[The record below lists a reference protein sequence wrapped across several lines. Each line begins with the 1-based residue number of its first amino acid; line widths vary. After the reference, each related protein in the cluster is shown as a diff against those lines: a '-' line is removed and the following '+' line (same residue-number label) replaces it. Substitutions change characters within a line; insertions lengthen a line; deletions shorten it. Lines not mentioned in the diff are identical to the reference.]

1 MLFRSWGTRTVSST
15 VIAGGEAVGA
25 ALDTDEVA
33 VGLVAWLNQHVLHAD
48 DRVLSTAPAGGE
60 RLAPFVCCH
69 LSGDLSGWSAITSRP
84 KPQRLEL
91 KPEWRSGGSSDW
103 RRRGQYLNDGNN
115 ILEGPTAAFVDASTD
130 EQTVSANRARLS
142 FDGVAA
148 VLNEIQRQAH
158 RRRVGSENVGRQW
171 SLPVVHPA
179 D

>member
-1 MLFRSWGTRTVSST
+1 
-15 VIAGGEAVGA
+15 VIAGGKAVGA
-25 ALDTDEVA
+25 PLAAAEVA

-48 DRVLSTAPAGGE
+48 GRVLSTAPAGGE
-60 RLAPFVCCH
+60 RLAPFVCCYV
-69 LSGDLSGWSAITSRP
+69 SGDFSGWSAITSRR

-91 KPEWRSGGSSDW
+91 KPEWRSGGSTDW

-142 FDGVAA
+142 LDGVAA
-148 VLNEIQRQAH
+148 VLKEIQRQAH

>member
-1 MLFRSWGTRTVSST
+1 MLLRRFGARMIRIHVSC
-15 VIAGGEAVGA
+15 GGEAVGA
-25 ALDTDEVA
+25 ALGVDEVT

-69 LSGDLSGWSAITSRP
+69 VSGDRSGWAAITSRP

-91 KPEWRSGGSSDW
+91 KSEWRSGGSDDW
-103 RRRGQYLNDGNN
+103 RRRAQYLNDGNN

-130 EQTVSANRARLS
+130 ERTVPADRARLS
-142 FDGVAA
+142 SDGVAA
-148 VLNEIQRQAH
+148 ILNEIHRQAH
-158 RRRVGSENVGRQW
+158 RRLVGTENIGHGW
-171 SLPVVHPA
+171 SLPDVGPA

>member
-1 MLFRSWGTRTVSST
+1 MG
-15 VIAGGEAVGA
+15 
-25 ALDTDEVA
+25 ALDTDEAA
-33 VGLVAWLNQHVLHAD
+33 VGLVAWLNQHVLHSD
-48 DRVLSTAPAGGE
+48 DRVLSTAPAADE

-69 LSGDLSGWSAITSRP
+69 LSGDMSGWAAITSRP

-130 EQTVSANRARLS
+130 EQTVPANRARLS
-142 FDGVAA
+142 SDGVAA
-148 VLNEIQRQAH
+148 VIKEIHRQAH
-158 RRRVGSENVGRQW
+158 RRLAGSENVGRQW
-171 SLPVVHPA
+171 SLPVLHPA